1 MAHPKIPTGY
11 RFRPTDMELLG
22 FLALFVTGSLSLSWY
37 PMKEKN
43 LYSGEEPWQLF
54 GNSKERIRYYFTPL
68 KKKNPRNSRYRRT
81 IGDGKGTWK
90 AQDKGKPIF
99 KSGRIMGY
107 KRSLRY
113 ENKGSE
119 HDGQWLMKE
128 YYLPDTVRK
137 NLKVPL
143 KDIVLCRIKRKQ
155 NWDSKNHES
164 ESTTTND
171 IRDIIGDLST
181 PATPEPSESETT
193 TLTLLAL

>member
-90 AQDKGKPIF
+90 AQDKGTIKGYSSLSNQKETKLGQQ
-99 KSGRIMGY
+99 KS
-107 KRSLRY
+107 
-113 ENKGSE
+113 
-119 HDGQWLMKE
+119 
-128 YYLPDTVRK
+128 
-137 NLKVPL
+137 
-143 KDIVLCRIKRKQ
+143 
-155 NWDSKNHES
+155 
-164 ESTTTND
+164 
-171 IRDIIGDLST
+171 
-181 PATPEPSESETT
+181 
-193 TLTLLAL
+193 